1 VNHQQGGRSILTI
14 VLWLSWLGL
23 LISGLLAVRYM
34 FSADRRAEGLP
45 APPPVYENVGALD
58 DFPIGVTRLRDG
70 VWIHRSAEAISAI
83 VEKPGCPYSTEGTR
97 LVDCHGQDLLV
108 DRPVGPWAGDA
119 TGPFAD
125 MLATLCLWIYPPNGD
140 VWIYFEPWPG
150 SRMRRTADGSLVTPK
165 GCPH

>member
-34 FSADRRAEGLP
+34 FSADRRAKGLP

-83 VEKPGCPYSTEGTR
+83 VEKPGCPLFDGGNPPRGLSRSGPSRRSTSGSVGGGCNGPLRRHARDT
-97 LVDCHGQDLLV
+97 LLV
-108 DRPVGPWAGDA
+108 DLSAKW
-119 TGPFAD
+119 
-125 MLATLCLWIYPPNGD
+125 
-140 VWIYFEPWPG
+140 
-150 SRMRRTADGSLVTPK
+150 
-165 GCPH
+165 